1 MLRGVGSFAS
11 DHTVDV
17 TPDDGSPQTVSF
29 AHCIIAAGSE
39 SMRLPGLPDDPRIID
54 STGALELDL
63 PGRLL
68 VVGGGII
75 GLEMATV
82 YAALGVKSASSS
94 SPRA

>member
-1 MLRGVGSFAS
+1 M
-11 DHTVDV
+11 DV
-17 TPDDGSPQTVSF
+17 ATDDGKSSTVSF
-29 AHCIIAAGSE
+29 ANCIIAVGSE

-63 PGRLL
+63 PGNLL

-82 YAALGVKSASSS
+82 YAALGVKSASSNS
-94 SPRA
+94 RKD